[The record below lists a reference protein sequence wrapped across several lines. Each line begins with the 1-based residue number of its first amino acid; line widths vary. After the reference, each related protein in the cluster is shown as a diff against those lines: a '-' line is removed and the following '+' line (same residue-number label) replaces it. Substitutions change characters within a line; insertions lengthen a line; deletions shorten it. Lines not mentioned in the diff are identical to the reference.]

1 MFQKKIQLIQII
13 HVNNTMHYHMI
24 SYYFCCHEY
33 FTAFALHV
41 ICFIILS
48 IQSIIIGHIKVR
60 SVFVSNKKYFHT
72 IQLIPYFQCTH
83 IHTSS
88 LTSIIFI
95 LGFISFLP
103 QLLFLSHT
111 LCSWKNIHNN
121 QGRSSCSGYTNS
133 IISNST

>member
-88 LTSIIFI
+88 LTSIICI
-95 LGFISFLP
+95 VGFITFS
-103 QLLFLSHT
+103 QKQLSHN
-111 LCSWKNIHNN
+111 LLYWNN
-121 QGRSSCSGYTNS
+121 VCRNRCKSNCFIYTDTIS
-133 IISNST
+133 SNSTC